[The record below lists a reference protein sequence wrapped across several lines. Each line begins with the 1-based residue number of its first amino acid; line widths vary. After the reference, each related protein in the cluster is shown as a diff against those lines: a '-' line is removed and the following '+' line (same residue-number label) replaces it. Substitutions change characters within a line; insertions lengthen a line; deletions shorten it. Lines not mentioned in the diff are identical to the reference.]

1 MTIMRK
7 SLDQLSMKGKW
18 KHEIQNQYK
27 MCKEFDLEFGIQIL
41 ILTFSE
47 TPIEGEHFLYQK

>member
-1 MTIMRK
+1 MRK

-27 MCKEFDLEFGIQIL
+27 MCKEFDFRIWN
-41 ILTFSE
+41 TDFD
-47 TPIEGEHFLYQK
+47 PNF